1 MWRQLL
7 DRLWSSFFI
16 IDETLA
22 QLQAL
27 VTDCIQQ
34 LSPEFPDP
42 LLILE
47 GAKVGLEEQEARAD
61 GNEAVLG
68 FLVPEEARLCV
79 EATVLQCVE
88 DPAECL
94 GGGERLSAARG
105 GTDRPD
111 GLEGVETGCFK
122 EAQRVEEQRSI
133 IANLKIIS

>member
-1 MWRQLL
+1 MWRRLL

-34 LSPEFPDP
+34 LSSEFPDP

-61 GNEAVLG
+61 GDEAVFG